1 MNLQYWKRIQHVIL
15 WKCKRYIDV
24 PDSRIPDIKL
34 YNYHILKSFAR
45 RWSSAQPVAIPGIK
59 LT

>member
-24 PDSRIPDIKL
+24 PDSGIPDIKL
-34 YNYHILKSFAR
+34 YKLSYSEKLCKEVVQC
-45 RWSSAQPVAIPGIK
+45 SAGSHSGN
-59 LT
+59 